1 MSGHLLFF
9 FLIHNDFV
17 LICDVNERSQL
28 DVACLIFSVV
38 AHRYDTFK
46 LQRLQQKKL
55 DRQVAMMEKEMFVG
69 KESDYYYYLFIFQE
83 HLSLP
88 RT

>member
-1 MSGHLLFF
+1 MDIFFFF

-28 DVACLIFSVV
+28 DVACLILSVV

-69 KESDYYYYLFIFQE
+69 KESDYYYYYLFIFQE
-83 HLSLP
+83 HLSL
-88 RT
+88 RRM